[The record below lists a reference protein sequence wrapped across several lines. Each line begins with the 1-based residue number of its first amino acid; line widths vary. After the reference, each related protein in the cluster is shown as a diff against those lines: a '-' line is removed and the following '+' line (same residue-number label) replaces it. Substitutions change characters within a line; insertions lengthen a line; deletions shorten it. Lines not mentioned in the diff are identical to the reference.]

1 MQCFE
6 MTNLGEMNYYFK
18 VKFIYLEEGIFM
30 SQEDHIIKTLEFFG
44 FAKCNSYR
52 TSMSENVKL
61 FIDMEALE
69 VDSYLY

>member
-1 MQCFE
+1 MQCFD
-6 MTNLGEMNYYFK
+6 MTNLGEMSYYFK

-30 SQEDHIIKTLEFFG
+30 SQEYYTIKTLELFG
-44 FAKCNSYR
+44 IAECNFYR

-61 FIDMEALE
+61 FTNTGALE